1 MNMIKKSHSHVI
13 KNSLIFLKPY
23 MHGYLIYAK
32 RFLSFICQGL
42 NDDAIMQAVCAA
54 VGPTGFISAV
64 RRRCVSGKYETC
76 DIICKNAVCSM
87 RSIYMVTKDQLRKF
101 ETST

>member
-1 MNMIKKSHSHVI
+1 M
-13 KNSLIFLKPY
+13 Y
-23 MHGYLIYAK
+23 GYLIYAK

-64 RRRCVSGKYETC
+64 RRKCVSGKYETC

-87 RSIYMVTKDQLRKF
+87 RSIYGNQG
-101 ETST
+101 STA